1 MYKIGFSVNKKPF
14 NHKELRRMRLSPR
27 EVRVLTLVA
36 RGYSDKEIGVE
47 LKISERT
54 VQTHMM
60 RIILKLDARNRV
72 NAAVLFFI
80 NNPNLLEA

>member
-1 MYKIGFSVNKKPF
+1 
-14 NHKELRRMRLSPR
+14 MRLSPR

>member
-1 MYKIGFSVNKKPF
+1 
-14 NHKELRRMRLSPR
+14 MRLSPK

-36 RGYSDKEIGVE
+36 KGYSDKEVGLK

-54 VQTHMM
+54 VQTHMT
-60 RIILKLDARNRV
+60 RILLKLDAKNRV

-80 NNPNLLEA
+80 NNPKLLEN

>member
-1 MYKIGFSVNKKPF
+1 
-14 NHKELRRMRLSPR
+14 MRLSPK
-27 EVRVLTLVA
+27 ELRVLTLVA
-36 RGYSDKEIGVE
+36 KGYSDKEIGVK

-60 RIILKLDARNRV
+60 RIILKLDAKNRV

-80 NNPNLLEA
+80 NNPKLLEN